1 MPYNNPSMLEKDI
14 DQLIMAFQHR
24 IVQGE
29 MLRTLTG
36 NSDTSDD
43 LMKKA
48 IFNQD
53 STKTA
58 RSEYLIEFEQA
69 DSLVQKVRKI
79 RLWFLQTSRKLRK
92 DPAGDE
98 VKDSENARQGIWKLG
113 VGEFSIE
120 SDEDG
125 EYFNLNYNRFALS
138 AERKMRKNLD
148 TNLLV
153 IVDHPLAE
161 IVLGFDFDYN
171 YHINII
177 FNTSSPNPTQI
188 HPRYSTSIRPVE
200 EMTDEEYNLAEFY
213 LQIVANHL
221 TGRAIS

>member
-1 MPYNNPSMLEKDI
+1 MLEKDI

-58 RSEYLIEFEQA
+58 RSEYLIEAEQA
-69 DSLVQKVRKI
+69 DSLVQKVRSI
-79 RLWFLQTSRKLRK
+79 RLWCLQTSRRFKK
-92 DPAGDE
+92 KPEADE
-98 VKDSENARQGIWKLG
+98 VEDSKNARRRIWQLG

-120 SDEDG
+120 NDEDG
-125 EYFNLNYNRFALS
+125 EYYNLDCNRFALS
-138 AERKMRKNLD
+138 AERKTRENLD
-148 TNLLV
+148 ENLLV
-153 IVDHPLAE
+153 MVDHPLAD

-171 YHINII
+171 YHMDLM
-177 FNTSSPNPTQI
+177 FYTSSPNPAQT
-188 HPRYSTSIRPVE
+188 HPRYATSTRPVE

-221 TGRAIS
+221 TGRTTS